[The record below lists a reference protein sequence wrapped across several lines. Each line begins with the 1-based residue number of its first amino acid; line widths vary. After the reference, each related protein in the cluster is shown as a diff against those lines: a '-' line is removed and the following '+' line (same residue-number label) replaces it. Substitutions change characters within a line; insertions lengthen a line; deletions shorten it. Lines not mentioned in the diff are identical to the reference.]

1 MLWKKRNNILLRN
14 ELVMFLLPSVQ
25 NMIRAK
31 KIMANKIYPCLWFDN
46 QAKEAAEFYCS
57 IFPNSKINSENP
69 MVVVFELNNTKFM
82 GLNGGSQH
90 KFSPAT
96 SFVIECETQEEIDHY
111 WENLGKNGI
120 YNKCGW
126 LDDKFGVSWQ
136 VVPTILGELM
146 SNPTKSQ
153 RVMEVFM
160 QMEKFH
166 IEKLKNA

>member
-1 MLWKKRNNILLRN
+1 
-14 ELVMFLLPSVQ
+14 
-25 NMIRAK
+25 
-31 KIMANKIYPCLWFDN
+31 MANKIYPCLWFDN

-160 QMEKFH
+160 QMEKFD